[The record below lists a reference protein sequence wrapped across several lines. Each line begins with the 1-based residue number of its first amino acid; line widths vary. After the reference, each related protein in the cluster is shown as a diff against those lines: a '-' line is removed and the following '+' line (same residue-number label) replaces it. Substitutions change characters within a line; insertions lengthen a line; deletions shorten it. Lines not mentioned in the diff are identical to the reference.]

1 MKGCTDAEV
10 GCIWILNHSL
20 FVLLLS
26 ILPLRCEDDG
36 VGVDVDDDNNTEE

>member
-1 MKGCTDAEV
+1 METMK
-10 GCIWILNHSL
+10 IIQINSL